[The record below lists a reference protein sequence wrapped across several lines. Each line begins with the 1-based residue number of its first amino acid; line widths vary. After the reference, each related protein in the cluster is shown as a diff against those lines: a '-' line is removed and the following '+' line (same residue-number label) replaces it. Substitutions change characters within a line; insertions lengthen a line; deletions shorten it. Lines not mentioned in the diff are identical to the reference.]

1 MFQGFLYVSGAT
13 LTDVFF
19 LLLTDGE
26 LRMTEHR
33 LWMTEHGLQIDNA
46 LRAQGHGLD
55 QLVPMCCHFQGTLS
69 I

>member
-1 MFQGFLYVSGAT
+1 MFWMM
-13 LTDVFF
+13 LTDELF
-19 LLLTDGE
+19 LQLTDGE

-55 QLVPMCCHFQGTLS
+55 QLVPMCCRFQGTLS